1 MKNSLSAL
9 DFFSA
14 KLAYEITPED
24 LAAAQ
29 ASDTPPTVVD
39 TRSASAWRRGRI
51 PGALHILCENLAD
64 CDPGLLPDEDADIVV
79 YSWGSEDQGGIRAA
93 VALLQL
99 GYSPVREL
107 VGGFSAWEDAGLD
120 VESDPSQARHMVT
133 PIGAPKAG

>member
-1 MKNSLSAL
+1 MHSESPTPPNQHLLGEEMKNSLSEL

-14 KLAYEITPED
+14 KLAYEITP
-24 LAAAQ
+24 
-29 ASDTPPTVVD
+29 
-39 TRSASAWRRGRI
+39 
-51 PGALHILCENLAD
+51 GALLCDNLAD

-79 YSWGSEDQGGIRAA
+79 YSWGSDDQGGTRAA

-99 GYSPVREL
+99 GYSQVREL

-120 VESDPSQARHMVT
+120 VESDPGQVRHLVT